1 MDEVYYIGIAAS
13 SEEPS
18 TKLIKNARGFL
29 DELSSHVDKLR
40 IVLGGYW
47 GLMKYIADYADKH
60 GFYTIFILP
69 SYPRE
74 EVPRKKNF
82 IPINTGLDY
91 PTRSTILA
99 KTSDLLVA
107 LGGRVGSIT
116 EIMLAYD
123 YGKPIIIVHGTGY
136 DTDRLYRAF
145 TKTID
150 SRHLAPIYYVKNG
163 LEAANKI
170 MEILGLR
177 T

>member
-18 TKLIKNARGFL
+18 TKLIKNARDFL
-29 DELSSHVDKLR
+29 DELSNYINILR

-60 GFYTIFILP
+60 GFLTIFILP

-82 IPINTGLDY
+82 IPISTGLDY
-91 PTRSTILA
+91 PTRSTILTR
-99 KTSDLLVA
+99 TSDLLVA

-123 YGKPIIIVHGTGY
+123 YGKPVIVMHDTGY
-136 DTDRLYRAF
+136 DTDRLYHAF
-145 TKTID
+145 KDTID
-150 SRHLAPIYYVKNG
+150 SRYLAPIYYVKNG
-163 LEAANKI
+163 KDAAKKVLELLK
-170 MEILGLR
+170 LK
-177 T
+177 

>member
-1 MDEVYYIGIAAS
+1 MDRVYYIGIAAS

-18 TKLIKNARGFL
+18 SKLIKNTKDFL
-29 DELSSHVDKLR
+29 DGLKEYSDILR

-47 GLMKYIADYADKH
+47 GLMKYIADHADKH
-60 GFYTIFILP
+60 GFITIFILP

-74 EVPRKKNF
+74 HVPRKRNF

-91 PTRSTILA
+91 PTRSTILT

-123 YGKPIIIVHGTGY
+123 YEKPIIILYDTGY
-136 DTDRLYRAF
+136 DTDRLYKAF
-145 TKTID
+145 KDTID
-150 SRHLAPIYYVKNG
+150 SRYLAPIYYVSNG
-163 LEAANKI
+163 KRAAEKVL
-170 MEILGLR
+170 EILKLK
-177 T
+177 